1 MPTKCKYSSKLGE
14 WKSDWGIGGGESA
27 TAKSRLSKYQAY
39 QSHFSPRISLHK
51 IIYVNHS
58 FCPRW
63 ERQQATAAAAEPT
76 VECDDG
82 DYDNNDDG
90 SDDDDNQTECTHLV
104 NAPVF
109 RWCLVT
115 HTFSV
120 CVFFLFDTPLV
131 RTVKRAI
138 IFPVSTCVHKMWC
151 MHKWIYL
158 NRIKRNANETRLF
171 IQCTRMN
178 GLFRYA
184 CADDISL
191 SIATFSSCRS
201 VVSFSWLC
209 FRFFFSRSTLT
220 ISLLPS

>member
-1 MPTKCKYSSKLGE
+1 MNIC
-14 WKSDWGIGGGESA
+14 GGENA
-27 TAKSRLSKYQAY
+27 TVKSRLSKYQAY
-39 QSHFSPRISLHK
+39 QSHFSPRISLHR

-63 ERQQATAAAAEPT
+63 EATSSSSTHRRLRRRWLWQQRRRRRQRQRRQSNGMYTSY
-76 VECDDG
+76 EC
-82 DYDNNDDG
+82 
-90 SDDDDNQTECTHLV
+90 
-104 NAPVF
+104 A
-109 RWCLVT
+109 R
-115 HTFSV
+115 FSV
-120 CVFFLFDTPLV
+120 VFGDSYTLFFFFLYSMPLV
-131 RTVKRAI
+131 PTVKRAI

-158 NRIKRNANETRLF
+158 NRINRNANETRLF

-191 SIATFSSCRS
+191 SIALLFFLPT
-201 VVSFSWLC
+201 VVSFCWLC
-209 FRFFFSRSTLT
+209 FFFSSTLT